1 MFSKLH
7 TSCKDCIFAI
17 YDGDNKKQ
25 DGCQFNK
32 IEKLIENGVKVV
44 ESFDEDKEFYVL
56 DNHACMTYRR
66 HLLPNKTIEEQ
77 VQIAKKQAAPKIACV
92 ITVES
97 DNIEDLEKTIKSLIE
112 QDSQFNEIVFC
123 VLSKI
128 KPSQIVSS
136 INKNNGK
143 FKWSIK
149 QIVDEYWNGAKAINV
164 AVQKS
169 KSTYAS
175 VFNSGFEIPKTF
187 VKEIVVSL
195 AEEMKRFI
203 MLNPIDEKS
212 NGLTIQIYSFNALR
226 GNEEAFTDNEES
238 KPVNSFIEKIS
249 YVAAS
254 QNLTGLIKNCE
265 EICPCL
271 KKQ

>member
-17 YDGDNKKQ
+17 YDDEKKTQ
-25 DGCQFNK
+25 KGCQFNK
-32 IEKLIENGVKVV
+32 IEKLKGNGVKVV
-44 ESFDEDKEFYVL
+44 ESFDDEKEFFVL
-56 DNHACMTYRR
+56 DNHACMTYRKN
-66 HLLPNKTIEEQ
+66 LLPNKTIEEQ
-77 VQIAKKQAAPKIACV
+77 IEIAKNQAMPRIDCV

-97 DNIEDLEKTIKSLIE
+97 NEIGDLEKTIITLIKQE
-112 QDSQFNEIVFC
+112 IQFNEIIFC

-128 KPSQIVSS
+128 KPSQIISI

-149 QIVDEYWNGAKAINV
+149 QIVDEYWTGSKAINI

-169 KSTYAS
+169 RSTYAS
-175 VFNSGFEIPKTF
+175 VFNSGFEIPVNF
-187 VKEIVVSL
+187 VKEMTNSL

-212 NGLTIQIYSFNALR
+212 NGLTIQVYAFNALR
-226 GNEEAFTDNEES
+226 GNEEAYVDDEKS
-238 KPVNSFIEKIS
+238 KPVNSFVEKIS
-249 YVAAS
+249 YIAAS
-254 QNLTGLIKNCE
+254 QNLTNLIKDCE

-271 KKQ
+271 KK